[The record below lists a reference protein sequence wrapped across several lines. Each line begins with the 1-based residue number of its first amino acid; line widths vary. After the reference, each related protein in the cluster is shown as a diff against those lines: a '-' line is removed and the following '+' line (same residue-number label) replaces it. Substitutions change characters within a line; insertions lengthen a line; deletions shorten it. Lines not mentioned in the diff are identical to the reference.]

1 MELTF
6 QKIYSDCSYLIL
18 PGFIAVSFSFTSA
31 GLRHLRHKG
40 YEGIVYFI
48 LALFFMVAHAC
59 FIFEIPCRFFPV
71 SALTGISLGKW
82 TDLILIPALLITFIL
97 SGLYAFIRTYFNEGL
112 LKIFFGLTLYC
123 YLFMLDIN
131 WPENF
136 RIGLVFIWFLFFII
150 IEIRTAGKK
159 SFSSSLLNIQP
170 TQFRRF
176 RYHRGADGI
185 APNIDRSTTSV

>member
-1 MELTF
+1 MELSF
-6 QKIYSDCSYLIL
+6 HKIYSDCSYLFL
-18 PGFIAVSFSFTSA
+18 PGLVAVSFSFTSA
-31 GLRHLRHKG
+31 GLRHIRQKG

-82 TDLILIPALLITFIL
+82 TDLILVPALLFTYIL
-97 SGLYAFIRTYFNEGL
+97 SGIYAFIRTSFNEGL
-112 LKIFFGLTLYC
+112 IKIFFGLTLYC
-123 YLFMLDIN
+123 YLFMLGIN

-159 SFSSSLLNIQP
+159 SGRSSPLNIQSV
-170 TQFRRF
+170 QFRRF
-176 RYHRGADGI
+176 RYHRGANGI
-185 APNIDRSTTSV
+185 APDIDRSTTSV